1 MIKNNFFFLFQVV
14 VVVAVKISFVVFLTV
29 ICVFL
34 FIFLEVKKSKKK
46 ITNYVQKLNT
56 KLKKKVIFSWEIWN
70 TKNNLFVNL
79 LRYSNDEI
87 VFKRYDWKRGMSY
100 QVELRLFENMRLWF
114 ELFKNFKKIKI
125 NMGMHGKGMEAEK

>member
-87 VFKRYDWKRGMSY
+87 VFKRYD
-100 QVELRLFENMRLWF
+100 
-114 ELFKNFKKIKI
+114 
-125 NMGMHGKGMEAEK
+125 